1 MARFVSLFFVT
12 LAMVCQGALAR
23 PVGEVPQG
31 GVLGELLLTGLNT
44 PDKKLSQYRGK
55 PLIINVWASWC
66 GPCRQEMPSVERMAW
81 SDKASKWTVIGISTD
96 DHVVAAKGFLRHANA
111 TLNHYIDK
119 ELQAEAMLGADR
131 LPLTVV
137 VDAQGRVRNKWYGAK
152 EWDSPQALQ
161 WIEASLQGQPP
172 VRN

>member
-1 MARFVSLFFVT
+1 MTRIYSIFFVVVLLCSGAFART
-12 LAMVCQGALAR
+12 AGEIPQGAA
-23 PVGEVPQG
+23 
-31 GVLGELLLTGLNT
+31 LGELVLTGLNT

-66 GPCRQEMPSVERMAW
+66 GPCRQEMGSLERMAW

-96 DHVVAAKGFLRHANA
+96 DHVVAAKGFLKQANA

-119 ELQAEAMLGADR
+119 ELQAETMLGADR

-152 EWDSPQALQ
+152 EWDSPQAMQ
-161 WIEASLQGQPP
+161 WIESSLQGPLP
-172 VRN
+172 VRK